1 MRKLRIAILDLVPQ
15 GPATSM
21 WARVMNANM
30 ASIMPQVIA
39 AWCEQQGHEVH
50 YLCYTGFEDL
60 RSELPLERDLV
71 FVSSFTRTAQ
81 LAYAVSNL
89 YRQRGA
95 VTVLGGPHARC
106 FPDDAQR
113 YFDYVLG
120 LTDRS
125 IVDQVVRECAPYRP
139 VGVQLSAD
147 RQPAEFPGL
156 EERWKF
162 AAATLAKAP
171 VVKMVPLIS
180 SLGCPYTCSFC
191 IDSTIDFQ
199 PFPTEQIAADL
210 RFLRTRFKHPLVAWQ
225 DPNFGIRFDETMD
238 AIEAAVPPG
247 SIDHLAESSLSILS
261 EPRLHRMRR
270 LGFKGL
276 LPGIESWY
284 DLGNK
289 ARTGRRTG
297 QEKLR
302 QVAEHVN
309 LLLRYVP
316 FVQANFVLGL
326 DADQGEEPFE
336 LTKQFSD
343 RCPGVFPAY
352 SLLTAY
358 GEAAPQN
365 LELQRAGR
373 VPPFPF
379 FFLDNTKAM
388 NVTPLHYRWRPF
400 YDYLVA
406 LHEHS
411 FSWGAIGRRLAA
423 QGPGMAG
430 FINVVRGIS
439 SEGFGRIR
447 YFKQLRRLLDEDPT
461 VLAFF
466 EAESTTLP
474 SFYRE
479 AVRRKLGVMW
489 EYLPEGGL
497 DYDPRAYLKKHAA
510 TTLAQLEP
518 SSPAAH

>member
-1 MRKLRIAILDLVPQ
+1 VRKLRIAILDLVSQ

-21 WARVMNANM
+21 WARVFNANM

-60 RSELPLERDLV
+60 QSELLSDRELV
-71 FVSSFTRTAQ
+71 FISSFTGSAQ
-81 LAYAVSNL
+81 LAYALSNV

-95 VTVLGGPHARC
+95 TTVLGGPHARS

-120 LTDRS
+120 LTDRDL
-125 IVDQVVRECAPYRP
+125 VDQVLRDCAPHRP
-139 VGVQLSAD
+139 VGLHLSAS
-147 RQPAEFPGL
+147 RQPAEFPGI

-162 AAATLAKAP
+162 VAATLEKAP
-171 VVKMVPLIS
+171 VLKMVPLIA

-199 PFPTEQIAADL
+199 PFPFEHIARDL
-210 RFLRTRFKHPLVAWQ
+210 RFLRTKLKRPVVLWQ

-238 AIEAAVPPG
+238 AIEAAVPPN
-247 SIDHLAESSLSILS
+247 SIEHVAESSLSILS
-261 EPRLHRMRR
+261 EPRLRRLQR
-270 LGFKGL
+270 LGFKGM

-289 ARTGRRTG
+289 AKTGRRTG
-297 QEKLR
+297 EEKLR

-326 DADQGEEPFE
+326 DTDQGEEPFE
-336 LTKQFSD
+336 LAKRFSD
-343 RCPGVFPAY
+343 MCPGVYPAY

-373 VPPFPF
+373 VLPFPF

-388 NVTPLHYRWRPF
+388 NVTPLHYRWPAF
-400 YDYLVA
+400 YDHVVD
-406 LHEHS
+406 LHEHC
-411 FSWGAIGRRLAA
+411 FSWRAIGRRLAA
-423 QGPGMAG
+423 QGLGMAG
-430 FINVVRGIS
+430 FINAVRGIS
-439 SEGFGRIR
+439 SGGGGRIR
-447 YFKQLRRLLDEDPT
+447 YFKQLRRQLDEDPA
-461 VLAFF
+461 VLSFL
-466 EAESTTLP
+466 EGESAELP
-474 SFYRE
+474 SFYRD
-479 AVRRKLGVMW
+479 AVRQKLGVMW
-489 EYLPEGGL
+489 PHLPEGRL
-497 DYDPRAYLKKHAA
+497 DYDVHAYLHKHEASHR
-510 TTLAQLEP
+510 LQLTP
-518 SSPAAH
+518 RSSAVL